1 MSRVVW
7 IGSLLGALGLAA
19 SMALPAATADY
30 EKLPPDPAV
39 VIQQLQ
45 ALQVGIAKAVEIAQK
60 EVGGVA
66 SSAMVERDSVP
77 PAIMVDVYTAKFLSR
92 VKIDATNAKILERK
106 DTPRF
111 PGDPVSGQW
120 TELPSGLKYYELKLG
135 DGPSPTSPK
144 NAVAI
149 TYAAW
154 LTDGTPVDNSSD
166 HGESLVIS
174 PSKLVVGLDEGL
186 RTMKVGGKRK
196 LLLPYDL
203 AYGVGGKPPTVPPKA
218 TLIIDVELVGLP

>member
-1 MSRVVW
+1 MSRIVW
-7 IGSLLGALGLAA
+7 ISSLLGALGLAA
-19 SMALPAATADY
+19 SIALPVAPADY
-30 EKLPPDPAV
+30 ETLPPDPAV

-45 ALQVGIAKAVEIAQK
+45 GLQVGIAKAVEIAQK

-66 SSAMVERDSVP
+66 NSATVERDGVP
-77 PAIMVDVYTAKFLSR
+77 PAIIVDVYSAKSLSR
-92 VKIDATNAKILERK
+92 VKVDATNGKILERK
-106 DTPRF
+106 DTARF

-120 TELPSGLKYYELKLG
+120 TELPSGLKYFELKVG
-135 DGPSPTSPK
+135 DGPLPTSPK
-144 NAVAI
+144 TVVAI
-149 TYAAW
+149 IYSAW
-154 LTDGTPVDNSSD
+154 LIDGTLVDRSND
-166 HGESLVIS
+166 YGESLVIAA
-174 PSKLVVGLDEGL
+174 SKLVAGLDEGL